1 MAYVDALID
10 REKNTIHV
18 VERDKNGQRHYVD
31 FPSKYVVYWPS
42 ERGKFTS
49 IYGTKLDRFQTNKL
63 KDFQK
68 ECNMLPKAKLHES
81 DINPV
86 FRCLY
91 DNYKSLPAPELHIGF
106 FDIEVDWDPE
116 RGWSSTEDAFSQI
129 TAISLYLNW
138 MDRNIT
144 LVIKPR
150 NMSTKL
156 AQSIVDEF
164 EDTILC
170 VDEKEL
176 LSTFLDLIDDVDV
189 LSGWNSEGFDIP
201 YIHNRIIQVLGKE
214 YTRKLCLWNR
224 FPRKREYESYGRP
237 TITYDLVGR
246 IHMDYLQ
253 LYRKNTYH
261 EMHSYRL
268 DYVGEYEVGDKKTQ
282 YEGSLDKLYN
292 EDFKRFIEYNRQDVM
307 LLVKI
312 DRKNK
317 FIELSNNL
325 AHENCVLMQ
334 TTMGAVALL
343 DQAIVNE
350 AHDLG
355 LIVPSRSRDSG
366 PDVIED
372 GETDISG
379 VVGAYVADPKEGM
392 HDWIGGVDINS
403 LYPSAIR
410 ALNMSPETIVGHI
423 RPESTDRQ
431 VMARMKQ
438 EKRSFADAWNSQFG
452 TLEYQQVMDQMM
464 LPITVDFEDGTSVV
478 VTGSELYEMVFSSG
492 KRLMLSANGTI
503 FSNEKPGIIPGL
515 LARWYAERKQL
526 QAEMR
531 SYGDLAG
538 SGLMLDED
546 LAAQVRQILKDS
558 S

>member
-1 MAYVDALID
+1 
-10 REKNTIHV
+10 
-18 VERDKNGQRHYVD
+18 
-31 FPSKYVVYWPS
+31 
-42 ERGKFTS
+42 
-49 IYGTKLDRFQTNKL
+49 
-63 KDFQK
+63 
-68 ECNMLPKAKLHES
+68 
-81 DINPV
+81 
-86 FRCLY
+86 
-91 DNYKSLPAPELHIGF
+91 
-106 FDIEVDWDPE
+106 
-116 RGWSSTEDAFSQI
+116 
-129 TAISLYLNW
+129 
-138 MDRNIT
+138 
-144 LVIKPR
+144 
-150 NMSTKL
+150 
-156 AQSIVDEF
+156 
-164 EDTILC
+164 
-170 VDEKEL
+170 
-176 LSTFLDLIDDVDV
+176 
-189 LSGWNSEGFDIP
+189 
-201 YIHNRIIQVLGKE
+201 
-214 YTRKLCLWNR
+214 
-224 FPRKREYESYGRP
+224 
-237 TITYDLVGR
+237 
-246 IHMDYLQ
+246 MDYLQ

-546 LAAQVRQILKDS
+546 LAAQVRQILNDAGPTS
-558 S
+558 SQ